1 VGGYIYEYDKEG
13 RMVNV
18 YPAGEEMEP
27 DPAAPPVYRGPDE
40 FLAGEESVATKE
52 PEKVGEAVPTGRSR

>member
-1 VGGYIYEYDKEG
+1 MGGYIYEYDKAG

-18 YPAGEEMEP
+18 YPAGDEREP
-27 DPAAPPVYRGPDE
+27 DPAAPPVYRGPDD

-52 PEKVGEAVPTGRSR
+52 REKVGEAEAEGEK